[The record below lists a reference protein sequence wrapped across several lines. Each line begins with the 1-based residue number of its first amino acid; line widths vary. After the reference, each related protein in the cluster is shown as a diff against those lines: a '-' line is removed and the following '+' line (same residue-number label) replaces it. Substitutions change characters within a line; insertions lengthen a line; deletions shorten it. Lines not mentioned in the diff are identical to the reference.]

1 MYKLFYYPRNASWA
15 PHLVLAEIG
24 VEFELILVDRKFNQQ
39 RSHEYLAL
47 NPTGRIPTLV
57 DKGLVIFESA
67 AICLYLCDKH
77 PESGLIPC
85 AASPSRATF
94 YQWLFYLNSTI
105 QPELMVYF
113 YPQKH
118 TAGENTKEIVQAQ
131 ELRVTEM
138 FSLIDKALEGKDF
151 LVGESISVCDYFLFM
166 LSHWASGFAQP
177 PLAFKNLG
185 AYLRKLAK
193 RDVVKSVC
201 EREGTDLGIYADQM
215 D

>member
-15 PHLVLAEIG
+15 PHLVLAEMD
-24 VEFELILVDRKFNQQ
+24 VEFELILVDRKSNQQ
-39 RSHEYLAL
+39 KSAEYLAL

-57 DKGLVIFESA
+57 DKDLVIFESA
-67 AICLYLCDKH
+67 AICLYLCDRH

-85 AASPSRATF
+85 ATSPLRAIF

-118 TAGENTKEIVQAQ
+118 TTSEQTNDIVQVQ

-138 FSLIDKALEGKDF
+138 FSLVDKALEGKDF
-151 LVGESISVCDYFLFM
+151 LVGDSITVCDYFLFM
-166 LSHWASGFAQP
+166 LCHWASDFSHP
-177 PLAFKNLG
+177 PLDFKNLG
-185 AYLRKLAK
+185 AYLRKLAM

-201 EREGTDLGIYADQM
+201 KREGTDLGIYTGLLD
-215 D
+215 

>member
-15 PHLVLAEIG
+15 PHLALAEMGI
-24 VEFELILVDRKFNQQ
+24 EFELILVDRKANQQ
-39 RSHEYLAL
+39 KSCEYLAL
-47 NPTGRIPTLV
+47 NPTGRIPTLA
-57 DKGLVIFESA
+57 DQNLVVFESA

-77 PESGLIPC
+77 PDTGLMP
-85 AASPSRATF
+85 AASSPLRAIF

-118 TAGENTKEIVQAQ
+118 TVGKRTGEIVQAQ
-131 ELRVTEM
+131 EARVMEM
-138 FSLIDKALEGKDF
+138 FALIDKELEGKNF
-151 LVGESISVCDYFLFM
+151 LVGDSISVCDYFLFM

-185 AYLRKLAK
+185 AYLRKIAQ
-193 RDVVKSVC
+193 RDAVISVC
-201 EREGTDLGIYADQM
+201 EREGTDLTIYK
-215 D
+215 